1 MSMTANT
8 PDAVTAAEARA
19 AESLFRRNLQG
30 FLRNHLAVAA
40 ALVVVVFAVLAIF
53 APLIAPH
60 DPAATDLMRRLQPPA
75 WVEGGEWSY
84 PLGCDQL
91 GRDILSRI
99 IYGARISM
107 FIGVAVILVA
117 TAVGILAGLAAGYL
131 RGWVDVVISRI
142 IDILLGFPYLIFAI
156 GLMAMMG
163 PGLSNIILALAYKEW
178 VIPARIVRGETL
190 VTRELEY
197 VEAARALGASR
208 GHIML
213 REILPNILSP
223 VIVVS
228 TIRMANVIIL
238 EASLSFLGLG
248 VQPPTASWGSMVSD
262 GRAFMLEAWWVSTFP
277 GLAILLLVL
286 AINVASQGLRD
297 AFDPRFAE

>member
-1 MSMTANT
+1 MT
-8 PDAVTAAEARA
+8 DATVPPAVD
-19 AESLFRRNLQG
+19 SLFRRNLRQ
-30 FLRNHLAVAA
+30 FSSNRLAMASVIVVLVFVVMAVA
-40 ALVVVVFAVLAIF
+40 
-53 APLIAPH
+53 APLIAPQ
-60 DPAATDLMRRLQPPA
+60 DPNATDLFRRLQPPA
-75 WVEGGEWSY
+75 WVEGGDWSF
-84 PLGCDQL
+84 PLGCDGL

-99 IYGARISM
+99 IYGARISI
-107 FIGVAVILVA
+107 FIGLAVILLA
-117 TAVGILAGLAAGYL
+117 TGVGILAGLAAGYF
-131 RGWVDVVISRI
+131 RGWVDVVIGRVV
-142 IDILLGFPYLIFAI
+142 DILLGFPYLIFAI

-163 PGLSNIILALAYKEW
+163 PGLTNIVLALAYKEW
-178 VIPARIVRGETL
+178 VIPCRVVRGETL
-190 VTRELEY
+190 AVRELEY
-197 VEAARALGASR
+197 VEAARALGAGA
-208 GHIML
+208 GHIMW

-262 GRAFMLEAWWVSTFP
+262 GRAFILEAWWVSTFP

-297 AFDPRFAE
+297 AFDPRFSE

>member
-1 MSMTANT
+1 MSDAALPLTASV
-8 PDAVTAAEARA
+8 D
-19 AESLFRRNLQG
+19 SLFRRNLRE
-30 FLRNHLAVAA
+30 FRRNRLAMAS
-40 ALVVVVFAVLAIF
+40 ALVVLLFTVMAVA
-53 APLIAPH
+53 APLIAPQ
-60 DPAATDLMRRLQPPA
+60 DPNATDLFRRLQPPA
-75 WVEGGEWSY
+75 WIEGGDWAF
-84 PLGCDQL
+84 PLGCDAL

-99 IYGARISM
+99 IYGARISI
-107 FIGVAVILVA
+107 FIGVAVIILA
-117 TAVGILAGLAAGYL
+117 TGVGILAGLAAGYF
-131 RGWVDVVISRI
+131 RGWVDVVIGRVV
-142 IDILLGFPYLIFAI
+142 DILLGFPYLIFAI

-163 PGLSNIILALAYKEW
+163 PGLGNIVLALAYKEW
-178 VIPARIVRGETL
+178 VIPCRVVRGETL
-190 VTRELEY
+190 VVRELEY
-197 VEAARALGASR
+197 VEAARALGA
-208 GHIML
+208 GPQHIMW

-262 GRAFMLEAWWVSTFP
+262 GRAFILESWWVSTFP

-297 AFDPRFAE
+297 AFDPRFSE

>member
-1 MSMTANT
+1 MSLSADV
-8 PDAVTAAEARA
+8 PESVAAAEARA

-30 FLRNHLAVAA
+30 FLANRLAVGA
-40 ALVVVVFAVLAIF
+40 ALVVALFVLVALA

-60 DPAATDLMRRLQPPA
+60 DPNETDLMRRLQPPGWA
-75 WVEGGEWSY
+75 AGGEWSY
-84 PLGCDQL
+84 LLGCDQL

-99 IYGARISM
+99 IYGARISI
-107 FIGVAVILVA
+107 FIGVAVILAA

-197 VEAARALGASR
+197 VEAARAIGASR
-208 GHIML
+208 WHIML

-228 TIRMANVIIL
+228 TIRMAHVIIL

-248 VQPPTASWGSMVSD
+248 VQPPTASWGSMVAD
-262 GRAFMLEAWWVSTFP
+262 GRAFILEAWWVSTFP

>member
-1 MSMTANT
+1 MTNVADMSRPPETIFQQNLGNFM
-8 PDAVTAAEARA
+8 
-19 AESLFRRNLQG
+19 RN
-30 FLRNHLAVAA
+30 RLAVASSA
-40 ALVVVVFAVLAIF
+40 VVILFILLAIF

-60 DPAATDLMRRLQPPA
+60 DPNATDLFRRLQPPA

-84 PLGCDQL
+84 LLGCDQL

-99 IYGARISM
+99 IYGARISI
-107 FIGVAVILVA
+107 FIGAAVILVA
-117 TAVGILAGLAAGYL
+117 TTIGIIAGLSAGYL

-142 IDILLGFPYLIFAI
+142 VDILLGFPYLIFAI

-163 PGLSNIILALAYKEW
+163 PGLINIILALAYKEW
-178 VIPARIVRGETL
+178 VIPCRVVRGETL
-190 VTRELEY
+190 AARELEY
-197 VEAARALGASR
+197 IEAARALGASR
-208 GHIML
+208 RHIMVK
-213 REILPNILSP
+213 EILPNILSP

-228 TIRMANVIIL
+228 TIRMAHVIIL

-262 GRAFMLEAWWVSTFP
+262 GRAFILESWWVSTFP

-286 AINVASQGLRD
+286 AINVAGQGLRD
-297 AFDPRFAE
+297 AFDPRFHE

>member
-1 MSMTANT
+1 MT
-8 PDAVTAAEARA
+8 VAADPVRPP
-19 AESLFRRNLQG
+19 ESIFRQN
-30 FLRNHLAVAA
+30 LRNFGRNRLAVASA
-40 ALVVVVFAVLAIF
+40 VVVVVFVLLAIF

-60 DPAATDLMRRLQPPA
+60 DPNETDLFRRLQPPA
-75 WVEGGEWSY
+75 WIDGGEWSY
-84 PLGCDQL
+84 LLGCDQL

-99 IYGARISM
+99 IYGTRISI
-107 FIGVAVILVA
+107 FIGAAVILVA
-117 TAVGILAGLAAGYL
+117 TTIGILAGLAAGYL
-131 RGWVDVVISRI
+131 RGWVDVVISRVV
-142 IDILLGFPYLIFAI
+142 DILLGFPYLIFAI

-163 PGLSNIILALAYKEW
+163 PGLINIILALAYKEW
-178 VIPARIVRGETL
+178 VIPCRVVRGETL

-197 VEAARALGASR
+197 VEAARAIGASR
-208 GHIML
+208 GHIMMK
-213 REILPNILSP
+213 EILPNILSP

-228 TIRMANVIIL
+228 TIRMAHVIIL

-262 GRAFMLEAWWVSTFP
+262 GRAFILEAWWVSTFP

-297 AFDPRFAE
+297 AFDPRFHE